1 MSGEIKPSTHKGEPV
16 RRFRSGAEWSR
27 WLAKN
32 HAGSAAIWIQYAK
45 KGSGIKSVTYAE
57 ALEEALC
64 HGWIDGQAA
73 SLDETFY
80 LQRFTPR
87 RAKSRWSKINVA
99 KAEALIAAGRMLE
112 NGLREIEKAR
122 ADGRWEE
129 AYSSPR
135 AALVPED
142 LARALDAAPRAKE
155 FFASIDGQNRYA
167 ILHRLEAI
175 KGPTTRARRIAEFVA
190 MLSEGRAIHPV
201 TTKRA
206 QTSE

>member
-16 RRFRSGAEWSR
+16 RRFRSGAEWSK

-32 HAGSAAIWIQYAK
+32 HARSAAIWIQFAK
-45 KGSGIKSVTYAE
+45 KGSGVESVTYAE
-57 ALEEALC
+57 AVEEALC
-64 HGWIDGQAA
+64 FGWIDGQAA

-80 LQRFTPR
+80 LQRFTSR
-87 RAKSRWSKINVA
+87 RRKSRWSKINVA
-99 KAEALIAAGRMLE
+99 KAEALIAAGRMLSP
-112 NGLREIEKAR
+112 GLSEVEAAK

-135 AALVPED
+135 TAQVPDD
-142 LARALDAAPRAKE
+142 LARALDAAPRAKV
-155 FFASIDGQNRYA
+155 FFVSLDGQNRYA

-175 KGPTTRARRIAEFVA
+175 KGPATRARRIAEFVA
-190 MLSEGRAIHPV
+190 MLSEGRTIHPV
-201 TTKRA
+201 TTRRA

>member
-1 MSGEIKPSTHKGEPV
+1 LSGEIKPSTHKGEPV
-16 RRFRSGAEWSR
+16 RRFRSGAEWSK

-32 HAGSAAIWIQYAK
+32 HARGGAIWIQFAK
-45 KGSGIKSVTYAE
+45 KDSGVKSVTYAE
-57 ALEEALC
+57 AVEEALC

-73 SLDETFY
+73 SFDETFY

-87 RAKSRWSKINVA
+87 RRRSRWSKINVA
-99 KAEALIAAGRMLE
+99 KAEVLIASGRMLPP
-112 NGLREIEKAR
+112 GIIEVEAAK
-122 ADGRWEE
+122 ADGRWAE

-142 LARALDAAPRAKE
+142 LARALDAAPRAKD
-155 FFASIDGQNRYA
+155 FFASINGQNRYA

-175 KGPTTRARRIAEFVA
+175 KSPATRARRIAEFIA
-190 MLSEGRAIHPV
+190 MLSEGRTIHPM
-201 TTKRA
+201 TARRA